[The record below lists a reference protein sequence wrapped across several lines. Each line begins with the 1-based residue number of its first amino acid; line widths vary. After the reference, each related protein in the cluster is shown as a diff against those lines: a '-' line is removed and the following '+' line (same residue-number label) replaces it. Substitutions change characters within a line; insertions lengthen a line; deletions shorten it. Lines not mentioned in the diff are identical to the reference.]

1 MHPNHD
7 VDSRRGRKESEVKG
21 ETDDVT
27 SNGAKGSFKLPGINL
42 DPNLVISTEDSGQNE
57 YLEKQQL
64 ERDSKN
70 NWIEHDGG
78 QDNVEKQQNYM
89 YPKGPGRGRRG
100 RKESEVKG
108 EMGDAESNG
117 AVGNPTLP
125 GANRNPAVEQSKL
138 TKDSEHR
145 KDPEQN
151 GYLNKHDLKKNV
163 DKI

>member
-1 MHPNHD
+1 MEKQQNYMHPNHD

-57 YLEKQQL
+57 YLEDQQL
-64 ERDSKN
+64 ERDSKS
-70 NWIEHDGG
+70 NWIEHDDG

-100 RKESEVKG
+100 RKESE
-108 EMGDAESNG
+108 EFGDARSNIVG
-117 AVGNPTLP
+117 KGNPRLLEVRIKSQRRP
-125 GANRNPAVEQSKL
+125 
-138 TKDSEHR
+138 
-145 KDPEQN
+145 
-151 GYLNKHDLKKNV
+151 
-163 DKI
+163 